1 MKKGFFALA
10 GLCLLFSCNDGNDSS
25 STNSSGTNT
34 DHMAAATRN
43 SDQNREI
50 YRAIQTGDVSKLDSF
65 IAPDI
70 IDHEGNMGKDIVGLD
85 SLKHHLAKMHTYFD
99 GLQMEVLSEATSLD
113 NNYHFSMIRM
123 KGKAKANPW
132 GMPVGMDMDDTGM
145 DVVKIKDGKA
155 TEHWSFSSQKD
166 VGEMMEMM
174 SGTPQPGMM
183 KDSVNR

>member
-1 MKKGFFALA
+1 
-10 GLCLLFSCNDGNDSS
+10 
-25 STNSSGTNT
+25 
-34 DHMAAATRN
+34 
-43 SDQNREI
+43 
-50 YRAIQTGDVSKLDSF
+50 
-65 IAPDI
+65 
-70 IDHEGNMGKDIVGLD
+70 
-85 SLKHHLAKMHTYFD
+85 MHTYFD

-123 KGKAKANPW
+123 TGKAKANPW

-174 SGTPQPGMM
+174 SGKPKPGMM